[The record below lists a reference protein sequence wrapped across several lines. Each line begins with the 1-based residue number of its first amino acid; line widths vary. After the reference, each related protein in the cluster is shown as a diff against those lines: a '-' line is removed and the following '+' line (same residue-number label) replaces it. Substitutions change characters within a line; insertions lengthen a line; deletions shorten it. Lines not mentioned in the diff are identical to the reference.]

1 MSDRLL
7 IISHTPHYRRGAE
20 IVGWGPTVRELDY
33 LAELFGEVVHLA
45 PLYDG
50 PAPDSALPYTSDAIR
65 LCDVRPAG
73 GQRAVD
79 KLGILTAYPAY
90 ARTIRTEMAA
100 ADYVHV
106 RCPANISLLALH
118 VLASERQPPYRWVK
132 YAGNWQPEGGEP
144 RTYGWQRRWLREN
157 RPNAVVTVNGRWP
170 GQPPHVH
177 SFYNPSLTDAELLEG
192 QRAAAAK
199 HLASPLEL
207 LFVGALNDGKGVG
220 RVLEVALALQ
230 QRGLPCRLRLL
241 GDGPDRPRYEA
252 WAAEHGLR
260 DVTFYGWVPR
270 EDVAA
275 YYAAAHFI
283 LLPSQTEG
291 WPKVLSEA
299 MAYGAVP
306 VAAAVS
312 SIPQILDDTGAGV
325 AVAPDD
331 ISGQVAAIEQ
341 MASEPGR
348 WEAASRS
355 GVAAARLFT
364 YRYYQEAVAGLFER
378 SWGVRLPLPA
388 RTNVPEAATVRPTTT
403 SSVATVSV
411 GPTLNGYGHPGTSR
425 SSGGGR

>member
-1 MSDRLL
+1 MGDRLL
-7 IISHTPHYRRGAE
+7 IISHTPHYRRGGA

-50 PAPDSALPYTSDAIR
+50 PAPDSALAYKADTIR
-65 LCDVRPAG
+65 LHGVRPTG
-73 GQRAVD
+73 GQGIAA

-90 ARTIRTEMAA
+90 AYAIRAEMAA
-100 ADYVHV
+100 SDYLHV
-106 RCPANISLLALH
+106 RCPANISLLALY
-118 VLASERQPPYRWVK
+118 LLGSESRPPYRWVK

-144 RTYGWQRRWLREN
+144 RTYGWQRRWLHEN
-157 RPNAVVTVNGRWP
+157 RPRAVVTVNGRWP
-170 GQPPHVH
+170 HQPAHVH
-177 SFYNPSLTDAELLEG
+177 SFYNPSLTEGERAEG
-192 QRAAAAK
+192 RSAAAAK
-199 HLASPLEL
+199 QLTWPLEL

-252 WAAEHGLR
+252 WVAEHGLN

-275 YYAAAHFI
+275 HYAAAHFI

-312 SIPQILDDTGAGV
+312 SIPQILADTGAGV
-325 AVAPDD
+325 AVAPHD
-331 ISGQVAAIEQ
+331 IVGQVAAIEQ
-341 MASEPGR
+341 MTGDPGR
-348 WEAASRS
+348 WEAASRA

-364 YRYYQEAVAGLFER
+364 YRHYQEAVAGLFEQ
-378 SWGVRLPLPA
+378 SWGVRLPLPVA
-388 RTNVPEAATVRPTTT
+388 DDVSETGAPVTAATHAITTAP
-403 SSVATVSV
+403 VA
-411 GPTLNGYGHPGTSR
+411 PALNGHGHAGATSPPG
-425 SSGGGR
+425 GKQ